1 MDGRFECPPYT
12 LGVRSWRGTSRLVV
26 GEQMGDEGNTAA
38 ACGGRCT
45 GFSGVS
51 GGDGERDWRM
61 SEGRNFLSR
70 RRSGGVNGGRV
81 VVGDG
86 IRGVVGDPGGGKSL
100 RAYLMR
106 FLTLDGRAESLCF
119 RRRCSRNRV
128 RHATSRR
135 PRAELSA
142 MATLVP
148 VASSVSVPGV
158 VVAVAEMLGEFE
170 EPRLVSAAAGALL
183 LALPIVGAP
192 LCVASTAVEV
202 CAAPPAAADHVC
214 AGNCRSVHS
223 ATEPSTMFASVIH
236 V

>member
-1 MDGRFECPPYT
+1 M
-12 LGVRSWRGTSRLVV
+12 VV
-26 GEQMGDEGNTAA
+26 GEQIGDEGNTAA
-38 ACGGRCT
+38 TCGGRCA

-51 GGDGERDWRM
+51 GGEGERLWRM

-100 RAYLMR
+100 LRAYLMR
-106 FLTLDGRAESLCF
+106 FLTLEGRADSLCF

-148 VASSVSVPGV
+148 VASSVSGV
-158 VVAVAEMLGEFE
+158 VVAVAEMLGESE

-183 LALPIVGAP
+183 LALPTVGAP

-202 CAAPPAAADHVC
+202 CAAAPPAAADDVC
-214 AGNCRSVHS
+214 AGSCRSVHS